1 MRLTR
6 LIATKPFHYNTR
18 RLKAGDEFDASH
30 VHARV
35 LVAAQR
41 ASYADEAETPRR
53 KIKKRLRKPREKAND

>member
-1 MRLTR
+1 
-6 LIATKPFHYNTR
+6 
-18 RLKAGDEFDASH
+18 
-30 VHARV
+30 V